1 MPGLSIIT
9 VVRDDPEGLQQT
21 LASIDAQGE
30 LDAEVVIIDGS
41 ARAVDNVTLSS
52 LPWRIV
58 RQSPRG
64 IYPAMNAGLES
75 ASRQYVY
82 FLNAGDT
89 FSDSDTLTRILDGL
103 RESPDSVWAFGIVE
117 FYDSSGNPLREPSW
131 SYEYERRRLF
141 ARGVFPAHQGV
152 VARTDALRDLGG
164 FDESYIVAA
173 DYKLILQLSTL
184 AAPIRWT
191 WPIARFQQGGTSSQ
205 RWWTALREFHRA
217 RREVFNPTG
226 RARIVEAVDTTRLST
241 KTFIARAIGS
251 IRK

>member
-9 VVRDDPEGLQQT
+9 VVKDEPEGLQRT

-41 ARAVDNVTLSS
+41 ESAVDNVTLSS

-75 ASRQYVY
+75 ARGEYVY

-89 FSDSDTLTRILDGL
+89 FSGSDTLPRVLDGL
-103 RESPDSVWAFGIVE
+103 RESPDSVWAFGTVE
-117 FYDSSGNPLREPSW
+117 FYDASGHPLHEPTW
-131 SYEYERRRLF
+131 SYESERGKLF

-152 VARTDALRDLGG
+152 VARTDALRHLGG

-173 DYKLILQLSTL
+173 DYKLMLQLSTL
-184 AAPIRWT
+184 ATPLRWE
-191 WPIARFQQGGTSSQ
+191 WPIARFQQGGVSSQ
-205 RWWTALREFHRA
+205 RWWIALREFHRA
-217 RREVFNPTG
+217 RSEVFQPSG
-226 RARIVEAVDTTRLST
+226 RYRVVEFVSTARHS
-241 KTFIARAIGS
+241 ARSLAARTIGS
-251 IRK
+251 IRR

>member
-9 VVRDDPEGLQQT
+9 VVKDDPEGLQQT

-41 ARAVDNVTLSS
+41 ESAVDNVTLSS

-75 ASRQYVY
+75 ARGEYVY

-89 FSDSDTLTRILDGL
+89 FSGSDTLTRILDGL
-103 RESPDSVWAFGIVE
+103 RESPDSIWAFGTVE
-117 FYDSSGNPLREPSW
+117 FHDASGHPLHEPSW
-131 SYEYERRRLF
+131 SYESERGRLF

-173 DYKLILQLSTL
+173 DYKLMLQLSTL

-217 RREVFNPTG
+217 RREVFNPAG

>member
-75 ASRQYVY
+75 ASGQYVY

-89 FSDSDTLTRILDGL
+89 FSDSDTLTRILNGL
-103 RESPDSVWAFGIVE
+103 RESPDSVWTFGIVE
-117 FYDSSGNPLREPSW
+117 FYDESGNPLREPSW
-131 SYEYERRRLF
+131 SYESERGRLF

-152 VARTDALRDLGG
+152 VALTDALRDLGG

-205 RWWTALREFHRA
+205 QWWTALREFHRA
-217 RREVFNPTG
+217 RREVFNPLG

>member
-9 VVRDDPEGLQQT
+9 VVKDDPEGLQQT

-30 LDAEVVIIDGS
+30 LDAEVVIIDS
-41 ARAVDNVTLSS
+41 SEPAVDNVTLSS

-64 IYPAMNAGLES
+64 IYPAMNAGLDS
-75 ASRQYVY
+75 ASGEYVY

-89 FSDSDTLTRILDGL
+89 FSDSETLARILDGL
-103 RESPDSVWAFGIVE
+103 RESPHSVWAFGAVE
-117 FYDSSGNPLREPSW
+117 FYDAGGNPLHEPSW
-131 SYEYERRRLF
+131 SYESERERLF

-173 DYKLILQLSTL
+173 DYKLMLQLSTL
-184 AAPIRWT
+184 AAPMRWT

-217 RREVFNPTG
+217 RNEVFKPSG
-226 RARIVEAVDTTRLST
+226 RLRFQEIIDTTRHST
-241 KTFIARAIGS
+241 KTFIARGIDS
-251 IRK
+251 IHK

>member
-9 VVRDDPEGLQQT
+9 VVRDDPEGLRQT
-21 LASIDAQGE
+21 LASIDSQGE

-41 ARAVDNVTLSS
+41 TPAVDNVTLSS

-75 ASRQYVY
+75 ARGEYVY

-89 FSDSDTLTRILDGL
+89 FSGSDKLRRVLDGL
-103 RESPDSVWAFGIVE
+103 RELPDLVWAFGTVE
-117 FYDSSGNPLREPSW
+117 FYGESGNPLHEPPW
-131 SYEYERRRLF
+131 SYESERGRLF

-152 VARTDALRDLGG
+152 VARADALRQLGG

-173 DYKLILQLSTL
+173 DYKLMLQLSTL
-184 AAPIRWT
+184 APPIRWT

-217 RREVFNPTG
+217 RLEVFNPPRKT
-226 RARIVEAVDTTRLST
+226 RIVEAVDTIRLST
-241 KTFIARAIGS
+241 KTVIARVIGS
-251 IRK
+251 IHK

>member
-1 MPGLSIIT
+1 VPGLSIIT
-9 VVRDDPEGLQQT
+9 VVKDDPEGLRQT

-41 ARAVDNVTLSS
+41 ATAVDDVTLTS

-58 RQSPRG
+58 QQVPQG

-75 ASRQYVY
+75 ARGDYVY

-89 FSDSDTLTRILDGL
+89 FSGSDTLTRILAGL
-103 RESPDSVWAFGIVE
+103 CESPDSVWAFGIVE
-117 FYDSSGNPLREPSW
+117 FHDESGNPLHEPTW
-131 SYEYERRRLF
+131 SYASERERLF

-152 VARTDALRDLGG
+152 VARTDALRHLGG

-173 DYKLILQLSTL
+173 DYKLMLQLSTL
-184 AAPIRWT
+184 ASPIRWT
-191 WPIARFQQGGTSSQ
+191 WPIASFQQGGTSSQ
-205 RWWTALREFHRA
+205 RWRTALREFHRA
-217 RREVFNPTG
+217 RLEVFNPAGKT
-226 RARIVEAVDTTRLST
+226 RIVEAVDTTRFST
-241 KTFIARAIGS
+241 KSVIARAIGS